1 MRRSWKTLVAA
12 PAIALSV
19 SCTDG
24 ITTIDPTLDEIVLA
38 FCASELP
45 TWFAYQNEGGSWT
58 RVQPDANNAFVFDA
72 SDRVAVAMAFDF
84 GTSRLTDVY
93 YTHVNELLPLS
104 NRACTETSGSKTVNG
119 SVSGLSTSEEAF
131 ISMSSST
138 ATSSALQSG
147 WSLNNVVNGP
157 QDLIAHRELSGV
169 GATSTPNRVIV
180 RRAQNPVSGATLPVL
195 DFSGTESQ
203 AIATNTLSVSGLS
216 SGESNYYDIGFSTA
230 TGTSHPLYASPFF
243 SSPSQTLYGVPSGL
257 TQTGDLHKVDLNAD
271 AASGTSYRTVW
282 HWYRNPSSKSLVL
295 GAALNTPSVQNVTS
309 TPYVRMRTTV
319 QSQVDYPDFA
329 TAYFVQ
335 GSRAVYV
342 TVSAAHL
349 SGTPSTWTNEIPDF
363 SAAGGYPA
371 NAGLQSGTSTQWF
384 VEAFDG
390 SLTDYISA
398 APTDGAT
405 VRLAGRSANTSTMQM
420 SVVGGRGAPRAMLD
434 RRAFRQ

>member
-1 MRRSWKTLVAA
+1 MRSWKSLVAA

-24 ITTIDPTLDEIVLA
+24 VTTIDPTLDEIVLA

-45 TWFAYQNEGGSWT
+45 AWFAYQNEGGSWT
-58 RVQPDANNAFVFDA
+58 RVQPNANNAFVFDA

-104 NRACTETSGSKTVNG
+104 NRACTETSGTKTVNG
-119 SVSGLSTSEEAF
+119 TVSGLSTNESAF
-131 ISMSSST
+131 ISMSGST
-138 ATSSALQSG
+138 ASAFPLQNS
-147 WSLNNVVNGP
+147 WSLSNVASGP
-157 QDLIAHRELSGV
+157 QDLIAHRELGGV
-169 GATSTPNRVIV
+169 SAASTPNRVIV
-180 RRAQNPVSGATLPVL
+180 RRNQNPVSGATLPVL
-195 DFSGTESQ
+195 DFAGTEGQ
-203 AIATNTLSVSGLS
+203 AIATNTLSISGLL
-216 SGESNYYDIGFSTA
+216 SGESNYYDLEFQTA

-243 SSPSQTLYGVPSGL
+243 TSPSQTLYGVPSGL
-257 TQTGDLHKVDLNAD
+257 TQSGDAHMIDLNAD
-271 AASGTSYRTVW
+271 AASGTSYRTVR
-282 HWYRNPSSKSLVL
+282 HWYRNPADKSLVF
-295 GAALNTPSVQNVTS
+295 GAALNTPSVQNITS

-319 QSQVDYPDFA
+319 QSQSDYPDFT
-329 TAYFVQ
+329 TAYFIQ
-335 GSRAVYV
+335 SSRSVFV

-349 SGTPSTWTNEIPDF
+349 QGTPSTWTNEIPDF
-363 SAAGGYPA
+363 SAAGGYPS

-390 SLTDYISA
+390 SLPSYISA
-398 APTDGAT
+398 TPTEGAT

-420 SVVGGRGAPRAMLD
+420 SVVGERGAPRAMLD